1 MENRSALCCEQSERN
16 GRRTTDNSSLPNGEQ
31 QLFKNQRAFQIK
43 GLQSGGIITNY
54 YCTSACGHC
63 LYYCSPRRK
72 KEYIERE
79 TLSDI
84 LEKITSFG
92 CRSVHIGGG
101 EPFLNLAGL
110 KMVVETVRSLRV
122 NIEYVETN
130 SSWFKERES
139 AIEILSSLKERGL
152 STLLVSMSPF
162 HNEHIPFYKVKG
174 VIKACREADIN
185 VFPWISEFYPEI
197 AAFDD
202 RTTHPISEYEKKYGE
217 NYLSRIPSRY
227 WIHFGG
233 RALKTFARVYETRSY
248 QDTLSENKGG
258 CKELLDV
265 SHFHFD
271 LYGNYIPGLCSG
283 LAIRCDHVGT
293 VLSQKDYPFL
303 NPLFHEGINGFGD
316 LAVRKYG
323 FKPSREYLSKCDL
336 CFDIRKYLV
345 LQVGENSRELQ
356 PKGFYE
362 NG

>member
-1 MENRSALCCEQSERN
+1 MKSFGVNKDFA
-16 GRRTTDNSSLPNGEQ
+16 
-31 QLFKNQRAFQIK
+31 IK
-43 GLQSGGIITNY
+43 RLQSGGIITNY

-63 LYYCSPRRK
+63 LYFCSPRWK
-72 KEYIERE
+72 KEYIDRK
-79 TLSDI
+79 I
-84 LEKITSFG
+84 LVEAVKKIKSCG

-110 KMVVETVRSLRV
+110 KMVVETVRSLQV
-122 NIEYVETN
+122 NIQYVETN
-130 SSWFKERES
+130 SSWFQGLKS
-139 AIEILSSLKERGL
+139 AIETLSSLRERGL
-152 STLLVSMSPF
+152 STLLISMSPF

-174 VIKACREADIN
+174 VIEACREADIS

-202 RTTHPISEYEKKYGE
+202 RTTHPVSAYEEKYGD

-233 RALKTFARVYETRSY
+233 RALETFARVYGTRNY
-248 QDTLSENKGG
+248 QDTLSANKEG
-258 CKELLDV
+258 CRELLDV

-293 VLSQKDYPFL
+293 ALSQIDYPFL
-303 NPLFHEGINGFGD
+303 NTLFREGIGGFGN
-316 LAVRKYG
+316 LAASKYG
-323 FKPSREYLSKCDL
+323 FQPSREYMSKCDL

-345 LQVGENSRELQ
+345 LQVGVSSRELQ
-356 PKGFYE
+356 PKGFYQ

>member
-1 MENRSALCCEQSERN
+1 LSH
-16 GRRTTDNSSLPNGEQ
+16 NGEILLLGRQ
-31 QLFKNQRAFQIK
+31 REFKIGR
-43 GLQSGGIITNY
+43 LDSGGIITNY

-63 LYYCSPRRK
+63 LYYCSPRWK
-72 KEYIERE
+72 KEYVDRE
-79 TLSDI
+79 TLNDI
-84 LEKITSFG
+84 LKKITNFG

-110 KMVVETVRSLRV
+110 KMVVETVRSLKV

-130 SSWFKERES
+130 SSWFKEKES
-139 AIEILSSLKERGL
+139 AIDILSSLKEKGL

-174 VIKACREADIN
+174 VIAACREANIN

-202 RTTHPISEYEKKYGE
+202 RTTHPISEYEEKYGDS
-217 NYLSRIPSRY
+217 YLSMIPSRY

-233 RALKTFARVYETRSY
+233 RALRTFSKVYGTRSY
-248 QDTLSENKGG
+248 QDTLTANKGG
-258 CKELLDV
+258 CRELLDV

-283 LAIRCDHVGT
+283 LAIRCDHLGAA
-293 VLSQKDYPFL
+293 LSEKDYPFL
-303 NPLFHEGINGFGD
+303 TTLFREGIGGFGD
-316 LAVRKYG
+316 LAVSNYG
-323 FKPSREYLSKCDL
+323 FEPFREYLSKCDL
-336 CFDIRKYLV
+336 CFEIRKYLV
-345 LQVGENSRELQ
+345 LQGGVSSRELQ

-362 NG
+362 ND